1 MDVSGTP
8 VIHEHHAKDVLL
20 GLRDWDRCT
29 ELVAWPNKVSLYI
42 RGRRGRERGSVREK
56 RGRKEGERR
65 EGEGER
71 GKGERERRREREGE
85 RGRRREREGERRRR
99 REREGERGR
108 RREREGE
115 RGKGE
120 RGNNGT
126 HTSKQL
132 VYSPFPAQNLRVC
145 TVQIQEVSRGLVVS
159 VQTVCE

>member
-8 VIHEHHAKDVLL
+8 VIHEHHAKDVFL

-42 RGRRGRERGSVREK
+42 RGRRGRE
-56 RGRKEGERR
+56 
-65 EGEGER
+65 
-71 GKGERERRREREGE
+71 GERERGREKREKG
-85 RGRRREREGERRRR
+85 
-99 REREGERGR
+99 
-108 RREREGE
+108 EREGE

>member
-42 RGRRGRERGSVREK
+42 RGREGRERGSMIEK
-56 RGRKEGERR
+56 RR

-71 GKGERERRREREGE
+71 GKGERGRRREREGE
-85 RGRRREREGERRRR
+85 RGRRRERE
-99 REREGERGR
+99 
-108 RREREGE
+108 
-115 RGKGE
+115 GE

-145 TVQIQEVSRGLVVS
+145 TVQIQEVSQGLVVS